1 MGLFDE
7 AENLAGQADGAA
19 GGQAAADGLVGDVTQ
34 DAEKLLDNETGN
46 KFDSEIQD
54 AGTMLDQKLPEL

>member
-1 MGLFDE
+1 VGLFDE

-19 GGQAAADGLVGDVTQ
+19 GGQGAADGLVGDATQ
-34 DAEKLLDNETGN
+34 EAEKLLDNDTGN

-54 AGTMLDQKLPEL
+54 AGTLLDQKLPDL